1 MSKREWSSSLHR
13 RINLHLLW
21 LFECITFCF
30 LLLWLVYL
38 SKRLCARSPLEINLW
53 LEKCARMHSGDAVS
67 RKRNLIHALA
77 LRIQASLLLLRDQM
91 SAHRSF
97 FCALFIVVVVVLF
110 LGLSLSL
117 YLYIFNFNGLNLCS
131 EYKCMTHHLIYNP
144 STHTT

>member
-1 MSKREWSSSLHR
+1 
-13 RINLHLLW
+13 
-21 LFECITFCF
+21 
-30 LLLWLVYL
+30 
-38 SKRLCARSPLEINLW
+38 
-53 LEKCARMHSGDAVS
+53 MHSGDAVS

-117 YLYIFNFNGLNLCS
+117 SICIFS
-131 EYKCMTHHLIYNP
+131 I
-144 STHTT
+144 STDSICVVSTNA